1 MHSNLPRKI
10 LSFEIVSFVLWAKKK
25 NENWAFVEESYQDF
39 NLTGQTLL
47 ETGAGTDFPLRSFR
61 VILLNLKSSLRFE
74 LMKHSHS
81 EY

>member
-1 MHSNLPRKI
+1 MGTEIENFEHLLKI
-10 LSFEIVSFVLWAKKK
+10 
-25 NENWAFVEESYQDF
+25 SYQDF